1 MEFEIE
7 CDVPE
12 IVAVR
17 DGENHTERYR
27 LSLSLSLFLLLS
39 LSLSLSVSGCVCLGL
54 CGNSD
59 KKEKRKG
66 ETE

>member
-39 LSLSLSVSGCVCLGL
+39 LSLSVSGCVCLGL

>member
-17 DGENHTERYR
+17 DSENHTERYR
-27 LSLSLSLFLLLS
+27 LSLSLSLFLL